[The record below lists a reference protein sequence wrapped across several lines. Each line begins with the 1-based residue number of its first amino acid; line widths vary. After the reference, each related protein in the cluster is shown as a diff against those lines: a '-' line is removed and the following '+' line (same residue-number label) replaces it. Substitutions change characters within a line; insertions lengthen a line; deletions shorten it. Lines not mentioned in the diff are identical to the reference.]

1 MTGPILGVE
10 TTCDET
16 SASVLDDRG
25 SILGLAIHSQDV
37 HRVYGGV
44 IPELAARDHLRR
56 IEPVVAAA
64 MREAGVRRR
73 DLAAIAV
80 AAGPGLIGALLVG
93 TTWAGAAAFALGIP
107 VVPVHHMEG
116 HLFGPVLEDP
126 DAVPPFVAL
135 LVSGGH
141 TLLLWVPEWGRY
153 FLLGES
159 RDDAAGEAFDKVARI
174 LGLPYPGGP
183 AIEAA
188 AASGD
193 PARYA
198 FPRPLLRGGGAPGKR
213 ARTRSSEVRRPAPE
227 VFDFSFSGLKTAV
240 ARTVA
245 GLEEDPRRDAPPAGG
260 GGGRE
265 GSAPPR
271 TRLARER
278 SHLAAS
284 FQEAAVDVLARKT
297 LAAVAATG
305 CSRVLVGGGVAANR
319 ALKARIREGIAP
331 DGRLFAG
338 SPRLSMDNGA
348 MIARAGRFRLR
359 TGDYGGLA
367 GAFAAAP
374 IPGTLPWSPGVCDD
388 SDGPPPVTATPG

>member
-1 MTGPILGVE
+1 VTGPILGIE

-16 SASVLDDRG
+16 SAAVLDERG
-25 SILGLAIHSQDV
+25 SIMSLVIHSQDV

-64 MREAGVRRR
+64 LGEAGIRRWEL
-73 DLAAIAV
+73 DAIAV

-93 TTWAGAAAFALGIP
+93 VTWARAAAFALDIP
-107 VVPVHHMEG
+107 LVPVHHMEG

-153 FLLGES
+153 FLLGET

-183 AIEAA
+183 ALEAA
-188 AASGD
+188 AVSGD
-193 PARYA
+193 PARYP
-198 FPRPLLRGGGAPGKR
+198 FPRPLLRKGGSYAKR
-213 ARTRSSEVRRPAPE
+213 GRSGRSSEARRRTPE
-227 VFDFSFSGLKTAV
+227 TFDFSFSGLKTAV

-245 GLEEDPRRDAPPAGG
+245 ELEGPEPDEAP
-260 GGGRE
+260 
-265 GSAPPR
+265 APL
-271 TRLARER
+271 TAER
-278 SHLAAS
+278 PHLAAS
-284 FQEAAVDVLARKT
+284 FQEAVVDVLASRT

-305 CSRVLVGGGVAANR
+305 CNRVLVGGGVAANR
-319 ALKARIREGIAP
+319 ALKARIRDGIAP

-359 TGDYGGLA
+359 AGDCGGLTE
-367 GAFAAAP
+367 AAASTP
-374 IPGTLPWSPGVCDD
+374 IPGVLPWQPVDKTPRHSSGDASAPVASPGR
-388 SDGPPPVTATPG
+388 VTL